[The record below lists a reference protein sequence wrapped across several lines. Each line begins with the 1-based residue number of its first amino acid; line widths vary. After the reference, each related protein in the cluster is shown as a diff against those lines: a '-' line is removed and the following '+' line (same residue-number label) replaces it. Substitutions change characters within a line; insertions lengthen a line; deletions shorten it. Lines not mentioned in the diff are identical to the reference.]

1 MTIPWIKEFDAEF
14 IPFFKERNFNLSI
27 GKIPY
32 PEPIQGYK
40 GGDCRTGILTKYYR
54 IYQARRVADMFA
66 FVKTL
71 PIVEG
76 HGDYNMVFFFWDKVP
91 VTRDELSEIGVP
103 LCWCGY
109 DMSMQLE
116 TDFSYDG
123 RSGAYFLARVVDKIR
138 DRLEPDWSA
147 PWIPTFTD
155 DFKL

>member
-1 MTIPWIKEFDAEF
+1 MQSSYRFL
-14 IPFFKERNFNLSI
+14 RNA
-27 GKIPY
+27 
-32 PEPIQGYK
+32 
-40 GGDCRTGILTKYYR
+40 ILIYLLVRYR
-54 IYQARRVADMFA
+54 IRNQFRDIRAVIVELVYSQNITGYIRQDVLLICLL